1 MQKTLF
7 QDTKLAHLFSFLAI
21 SILPVLVCI
30 VMLGANNLSTY
41 KSQQDSA
48 VMYGMHQF
56 TNNYLIYMEIM
67 DACTEHFDDR
77 IKDGMSKSDIPAQI
91 SSYEKN
97 YPQISAVFYFEKT
110 SNRIFTGGGEMSYA
124 DFERQIQTEYGVNLT
139 GMAFYSTLCQTQ
151 VDDTLVSRTP
161 DDDESNRY
169 LFYIKVLPRL
179 DPAPKRVMVFMLPI
193 HAVIGRLDEYVPG
206 GYSVYSYSD
215 RYLTYLVQKGDGYQT
230 SRLQSQLDM
239 LQSENLTRASI
250 DGQKYALLRVK
261 SGVDGMYHMI
271 AYREST
277 LYRGAYQSIMRS
289 FLPVLIILAITA
301 AAAFAMHRYFYK
313 GVERILALPFPAE
326 NALQFRDPYAYIETN
341 TKRVLNQNRQLVS
354 DIRQHNTMQLLR
366 GLLRGSSEDVQ
377 PITDLSGDF
386 EIARPYSLFTV
397 AYARGAKMPD
407 AYRDGYIASEMP
419 QFECAFWMISVCG
432 GAAAAILINHEPLD
446 ADMLMRNCAYF
457 LKTEGIEYESVGMG
471 LAQDEP
477 DMVQVS
483 LMQAQVASQSGAG
496 THLYA
501 PGAHFDDLMP
511 IAEQRRVCQSI
522 LAGDSEAA
530 VSAFDALMK
539 KLQNVTLG
547 NRVSHEWYLFMLESI
562 LGTLREE
569 LGSDLACEWDVD
581 SMIQLYAGRRDERFR
596 EFIRRLAEQVR
607 AEREKKCGARQN
619 AIAAYV
625 SEHILD
631 PELSPA
637 RVASAFN
644 STESAV
650 VSALRESTGMT
661 FAKYAT
667 HLKME
672 YVCAELRRTNRPI
685 KEIIAEVGYMDVSN
699 FTRKFRLQYGCTPSA
714 YRESARTDE

>member
-7 QDTKLAHLFSFLAI
+7 QDTKLAHLFSFLTI

-30 VMLGANNLSTY
+30 VMLSANNLSTY

-67 DACTEHFDDR
+67 DACTEHLDDR
-77 IKDGMSKSDIPAQI
+77 IKDGVSRSEIPAQL

-110 SNRIFTGGGEMSYA
+110 SNRIFTGDGEMSYS
-124 DFERQIQTEYGVNLT
+124 DFERQMQTEYGVNLT
-139 GMAFYSTLCQTQ
+139 SMAFYSTLCQTQ
-151 VDDTLVSRTP
+151 VDDTLVSGTP
-161 DDDESNRY
+161 ADDESNRY
-169 LFYIKVLPRL
+169 LFYMKVLPRL

-193 HAVIGRLDEYVPG
+193 HAVIGRLDEYVPE

-239 LQSENLTRASI
+239 LQSENLTHANI

-277 LYRGAYQSIMRS
+277 LYHSAYQSIMRS
-289 FLPVLIILAITA
+289 FLPILVILAITA
-301 AAAFAMHRYFYK
+301 ATAFAMHRYFYN
-313 GVERILALPFPAE
+313 GVERILALPFPTE

-366 GLLRGSSEDVQ
+366 GLLRGSPEDVQ
-377 PITDLSGDF
+377 PITDASGDF
-386 EIARPYSLFTV
+386 EAVQPYSLFTV

-407 AYRDGYIASEMP
+407 ADRDGYIASEMP
-419 QFECAFWMISVCG
+419 QFECAFWMISVCA

-446 ADMLMRNCAYF
+446 TDMLMRNCAYF
-457 LKTEGIEYESVGMG
+457 LKMEGIEYESVGMG

-496 THLYA
+496 MHLYV

-530 VSAFDALMK
+530 VSAFDALVK

-547 NRVSHEWYLFMLESI
+547 NRISHEWYLFMLESI

-569 LGSDLACEWDVD
+569 LRSDLACEWDVD
-581 SMIQLYAGRRDERFR
+581 SMIQLYAGKRDERFR
-596 EFIRRLAEQVR
+596 EFIRRLAEQVHV
-607 AEREKKCGARQN
+607 EREKKCGARQN

-637 RVASAFN
+637 RVAAAFD

-650 VSALRESTGMT
+650 ISALRESTGMT
-661 FAKYAT
+661 FAKYVT

-685 KEIIAEVGYMDVSN
+685 KEIIAEVGYMDISN